1 MFYYVLN
8 DGSVLCARTKAEL
21 MKKVKEYLEG
31 LS

>member
-1 MFYYVLN
+1 MLY
-8 DGSVLCARTKAEL
+8 SVLPDGTVLYARTKAEL